1 MPIIDIISSLILGV
15 IIGYLIKLNKYQKIL
30 LEKSYTVV
38 IFLLILFMGLA
49 IGFNELIF
57 QNLLKIGGY
66 AILFSIFTIIGS
78 IAGVI
83 ILEKTKIISLK

>member
-1 MPIIDIISSLILGV
+1 MIDIILSLIGGI
-15 IIGYLIKLNKYQKIL
+15 IIGCLIKLEESQKIL
-30 LEKSYTVV
+30 LERSYTVV

-49 IGFNELIF
+49 IGLNKSIF

-83 ILEKTKIISLK
+83 ILEKTKITRLK